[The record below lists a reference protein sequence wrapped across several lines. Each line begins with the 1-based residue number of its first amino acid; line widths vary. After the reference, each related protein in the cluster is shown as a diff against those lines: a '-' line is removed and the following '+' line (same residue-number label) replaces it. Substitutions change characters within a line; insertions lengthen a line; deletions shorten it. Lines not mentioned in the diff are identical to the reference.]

1 MSGCH
6 VMTLLIYAVAAV
18 NVAAVNVAALMMNL
32 FLLLKHFHQLRLDL
46 QSAIAIPNV
55 CMGEYHDIETRA
67 ILVLQ
72 MDSR

>member
-6 VMTLLIYAVAAV
+6 VMTLSVAAVNVAAV

-32 FLLLKHFHQLRLDL
+32 SLLLKHFHQLRLDL
-46 QSAIAIPNV
+46 QSAIAT